1 MIKYNISKSRS
12 SFKTEELPEGE
23 KIETLVER
31 IMTNKEPIKDG
42 APIIYMD
49 RSEGVN
55 PSYDIRTDRMEVA
68 LEAQD
73 SIQRTMVARR
83 DESAKIAKEEAEKSA
98 KIHGTEQSDKT
109 A

>member
-1 MIKYNISKSRS
+1 MIKFNIGLASTC
-12 SFKTEELPEGE
+12 FKTKELPEGE
-23 KIETLVER
+23 RIETLVER
-31 IMTNKEPIKDG
+31 IMTNNEPIKDG

-49 RSEGVN
+49 RAEGVN
-55 PSYDIRTDRMEVA
+55 PAYDIRTDRMEIA

-73 SIQRTMVARR
+73 AIKKTMVARR
-83 DESAKIAKEEAEKSA
+83 DESSKIAKEEADKSA

>member
-1 MIKYNISKSRS
+1 MCR
-12 SFKTEELPEGE
+12 
-23 KIETLVER
+23 R
-31 IMTNKEPIKDG
+31 
-42 APIIYMD
+42 
-49 RSEGVN
+49 